1 MVTDASFWV
10 AIFVEGDAHYT
21 EACECLE
28 RALELQQAFHA
39 PALALAEVG
48 GAIARKTGDRQAAEM
63 AVQYLVSQP
72 WIALHHGSEPLSRGA
87 ARVAV
92 ECMLRGADATYVALA
107 EHVGVPLITLDKE
120 VYQRAPPVAR
130 VLTPREW
137 LQQVAAPRK

>member
-1 MVTDASFWV
+1 
-10 AIFVEGDAHYT
+10 
-21 EACECLE
+21 
-28 RALELQQAFHA
+28 
-39 PALALAEVG
+39 LALAEVG

-72 WIALHHGSEPLSRGA
+72 WIVLHHGSEPLSRGA

>member
-1 MVTDASFWV
+1 MVIDASFWV
-10 AIFVEGDAHYT
+10 AIFVEDDAHYT
-21 EACECLE
+21 EASDFLE
-28 RALELQQAFHA
+28 LALELKEAFHV

-48 GAIARKTGDRQAAEM
+48 GAIARKTGDREAAEI

-72 WIALHHGSEPLSRGA
+72 WIAIHHGSEPLSRGA

-107 EHVGVPLITLDKE
+107 GHVGVPLITLDKE
-120 VYQRAPPVAR
+120 LYQRAPPVAR

-137 LQQVAAPRK
+137 LKQVAAPRK